1 MSVNTKILVVQIG
14 KIGDMILTTPLFAE
28 LKRLYPDSEIS
39 VLASTKNSAITK
51 KLSTVDFT
59 LEYDKKFYSTL
70 KLITTFRRKSFDLWI
85 DTKDE
90 YSSTSKL
97 LKSLCSPKKSL
108 GFNFEKQVFDV
119 DLKSYVVGEH
129 RVDINLSPVNY
140 LSNKKKHRS
149 VKPNVD
155 IPSQDS
161 LNVIKCL
168 AKVSGKKILL
178 NLSAGIN
185 TRDWAAEKWIEVS
198 DAIDSGCNVILTG
211 QEKDYESINLII
223 GKSKREK
230 IYFIETNT
238 IFELAELIKQCDLIV
253 TPDTS
258 AVHLAS
264 CFNTPIVCFFH
275 NVDWVHR
282 KFAPLSEK
290 QIITVSKEENSF
302 NSITVSEVIN
312 AINSIKL

>member
-1 MSVNTKILVVQIG
+1 MSVKTKILVVQIG
-14 KIGDMILTTPLFAE
+14 KIGDMILTTPVFSE
-28 LKRLYPDSEIS
+28 LKKLYPDSEIS
-39 VLASTKNSAITK
+39 VLASNKNSAITK
-51 KLSTVDFT
+51 KLSSVDST
-59 LEYDKKFYSTL
+59 IEYNKKFFSTL
-70 KLITTFRRKSFDLWI
+70 KLVLSLRRKSFDFWI

-97 LKSLCSPKKSL
+97 IKSLCRPRKSL
-108 GFNFEKQVFDV
+108 GFNFGKQVFDV
-119 DLKSYVVGEH
+119 DLKDYVVGEH

-140 LSNKKKHRS
+140 LSGEKKLRS

-155 IPSQDS
+155 IPAQDS
-161 LNVIKCL
+161 LNIVNRLENVK
-168 AKVSGKKILL
+168 GKKILL

-185 TRDWAAEKWIEVS
+185 TRDWATEKWIEVS
-198 DAIDSGCNVILTG
+198 DKVNPDFNVILTG
-211 QEKDYESINLII
+211 QQKDYDSINLII
-223 GKSKREK
+223 SKSQREK
-230 IYFIETNT
+230 IYFIESNT
-238 IFELAELIKQCDLIV
+238 IFELAELIKQCDLII

-290 QIITVSKEENSF
+290 QIIIVSKEQNSF
-302 NSITVSEVIN
+302 STITVREVLN
-312 AINSIKL
+312 AINSITL